1 MPQHLSVASMIDKNK
16 LASEYKFLVLIKLDV
31 LDPETNNF
39 VDELYFAR
47 NDEDIEYQGNTYQ
60 AANFDLETKV
70 ESGEL
75 HDVSLSVTD
84 YSGAV
89 RAALELY
96 DGGVGSRVTMI
107 IVNSGDLHLK
117 PELEETFDVIGAS
130 ANVFTIKFSI
140 GANDV
145 LTRRCP
151 RRQQL
156 KDFCSWT
163 YKSSDC
169 GYTGNLPTCAFTLT
183 DCKAHN
189 NATNFSGFPGVK
201 SFGAA

>member
-1 MPQHLSVASMIDKNK
+1 MAEHLSVASMIDKNR
-16 LASEYKFLVLIKLDV
+16 LASEYKFLILIKIDV
-31 LDPETNNF
+31 LNPETNSF
-39 VDELYFAR
+39 VDQLYFVR
-47 NDEDIEYQGNTYQ
+47 NDEDIEYQGQVYQ

-75 HDVSLSVTD
+75 HDVNLSVTD

-96 DGGVGSRVTMI
+96 DGGVGSKVTMY
-107 IVNSGDLHLK
+107 IVNSGDLQLK

-163 YKSSDC
+163 YKSANC
-169 GYTGNLPTCAFTLT
+169 GYTGNLPTCEYTLS
-183 DCKAHN
+183 DCKLHD
-189 NATNFSGFPGVK
+189 NAVNFSGFPGIK